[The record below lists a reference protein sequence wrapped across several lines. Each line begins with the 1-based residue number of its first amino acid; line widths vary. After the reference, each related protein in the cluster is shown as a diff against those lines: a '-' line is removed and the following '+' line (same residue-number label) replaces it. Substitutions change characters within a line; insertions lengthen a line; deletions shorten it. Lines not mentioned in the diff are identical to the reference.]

1 MFLTERESTCQH
13 YQWAN
18 EGSTFKDTLSSQ
30 HLKVSILVSGS
41 PAWYFDAYYFA
52 HVSIYSFSQFSSLKL
67 EIQQMS
73 LQIKKEAYIS
83 PSCLGFLPAGSNN
96 LQKVTVS
103 QIIGKQHPCN
113 SKQQRIKDKG
123 KYNCFFFLLI
133 HQPAF
138 IFMQSPLFPLET
150 YFERFFDIKD

>member
-1 MFLTERESTCQH
+1 
-13 YQWAN
+13 
-18 EGSTFKDTLSSQ
+18 
-30 HLKVSILVSGS
+30 
-41 PAWYFDAYYFA
+41 
-52 HVSIYSFSQFSSLKL
+52 
-67 EIQQMS
+67 MS

-103 QIIGKQHPCN
+103 QIIGKQLPCN

-123 KYNCFFFLLI
+123 KYDWFFFLLI
-133 HQPAF
+133 QQPAF

-150 YFERFFDIKD
+150 YFERFFAIKD